1 MICLKDKVVVITGA
15 SSGIGH
21 AAALRFAEKGSSL
34 VLAARRAEKLQ
45 ELQNQIVQTN
55 SNCIFVPTDL
65 TEPEQVRNL
74 FEKAVERFGKVDI
87 LINNAGRGLKS
98 ELVNITPEDFKSVID
113 TNLTSVFLCTKQA
126 VKIMAEK
133 NIKGHII
140 TVCSIAGLFGAPKY
154 SAYCSSKH
162 AVNGLLKS
170 LKWELRKQHIKISAI
185 YPARVDTEFF
195 NSYQKRPSKRQLL
208 HPNDIAELLLALA
221 QRAPLKPA
229 VVRAKNFTKRIRNLI
244 IPG

>member
-1 MICLKDKVVVITGA
+1 MICLKDKVIVITGA

-21 AAALRFAEKGSSL
+21 AAALKFAEKGASL

-45 ELQNQIVQTN
+45 ELQNQIVQYN
-55 SNCIFVPTDL
+55 PNCIFIPTDL
-65 TEPEQVRNL
+65 TKPEQVQNL
-74 FEKAVERFGKVDI
+74 FDNALQRFKKIDI
-87 LINNAGRGLKS
+87 LINNAGSGLKS
-98 ELVNITPEDFKSVID
+98 ELINITPEDFTSVID

-126 VKIMAEK
+126 VKIMTEQ

-140 TVCSIAGLFGAPKY
+140 TVCSIAGLFGAPTF

-170 LKWELRKQHIKISAI
+170 LKWELRKYQIKVSTI

-195 NSYQKRPSKRQLL
+195 NSYKKRPSKRQLL
-208 HPNDIAELLLALA
+208 NPNDIAELLLALA
-221 QRAPLKPA
+221 QRSPLKA
-229 VVRAKNFTKRIRNLI
+229 AAVRAKNFTKRIRNLI
-244 IPG
+244 IPL

>member
-21 AAALRFAEKGSSL
+21 AAALRFAEKGASL

-45 ELQNQIVQTN
+45 QLQNQIIEFN
-55 SNCIFVPTDL
+55 PNCIYVPTDL
-65 TEPEQVRNL
+65 TKPEQVQNL
-74 FEKAVERFGKVDI
+74 FEKTVERFGKIDI

-98 ELVNITPEDFKSVID
+98 ELVNISMEDFKSVID
-113 TNLTSVFLCTKQA
+113 TNLTSVFLCTKHA
-126 VKIMAEK
+126 VKIMVEQ
-133 NIKGHII
+133 NIRGHII

-170 LKWELRKQHIKISAI
+170 LKWELRKDKIKVSTI

-221 QRAPLKPA
+221 QRASLKAAA
-229 VVRAKNFTKRIRNLI
+229 VRVKNLTKRIRNLI